1 MKAILV
7 FAITISTGFW
17 AADQFCFDGEYIAKI
32 WKQGNQYGAVWQ
44 RDAKLWFRQQGFQ
57 TAKP

>member
-17 AADQFCFDGEYIAKI
+17 AADLLCFDGEYSAKI
-32 WKQGNQYGAVWQ
+32 WKQANQLGAEWQ
-44 RDAKLWFRQQGFQ
+44 HDTRLWFKHQGFL
-57 TAKP
+57 TAQH